1 MNRKAF
7 TLVELL
13 VVIAIIGILIAL
25 LLPAVQAAR
34 EAARRMQCT
43 NNLKQQ
49 ALALHNYHS
58 VHNCFPAG
66 SALEAIETP
75 PYGKNYWGWSAL
87 SLPFMEGGVTYATI
101 DFSYGFNHPDASVAT
116 VVTNREAMKNLIAA
130 FQCPSAPPNA
140 IATCC
145 GGIPGIEDA
154 ASTNYVGIR
163 CYRADLPFDSSEQG
177 SGVLNHNGWIK
188 IQEISDG
195 TSHTLMITESDVDPN
210 DPWKKTAGDAYC
222 PGGECVLKFNWASG
236 NIVNTA
242 NGINAFPVYAVVTP
256 PYSYHPGGANFAF
269 ADGSCTFIEDTI
281 DQTTLIRLTDR
292 ADGNPIE
299 GY

>member
-1 MNRKAF
+1 
-7 TLVELL
+7 
-13 VVIAIIGILIAL
+13 

-66 SALEAIETP
+66 SAWEEIETP

-101 DFSYGFNHPDASVAT
+101 YFSYGFNHSEALPT
-116 VVTNREAMKNLIAA
+116 VVTNREAMKTLISAY
-130 FQCPSAPPNA
+130 QCPSAPENTMT
-140 IATCC
+140 TCC

-163 CYRADLPFDSSEQG
+163 CYIENLPYDQYKRG
-177 SGVLNHNGWIK
+177 SGVLNHNGWVK

-195 TSHTLMITESDVDPN
+195 TSHTLMITESDKDPN
-210 DPWKKTAGDAYC
+210 DPWKKTAGSEYC
-222 PGGECVLKFNWASG
+222 PNGQCVLKNMWASG
-236 NIVNTA
+236 NIVNTEH
-242 NGINAFPVYAVVTP
+242 GINAVPIHAVVSP

-269 ADGSCTFIEDTI
+269 ADGSCTFIEEEI

-292 ADGNPIE
+292 EDGNPIE